1 MPSGER
7 QGSRDA
13 SLLQIYNET
22 FEEVPADTPLLLEEC
37 FRIRHQVYCLEK
49 KFFAGSDADGGRET
63 DHYDARSLHGLL
75 RYRKNGAFVG
85 TIRLI
90 LPADDREPTSLP
102 LYRLWHAAGL
112 PLSDLPPI
120 AGMAEISRF
129 AISKRFRQRADDG
142 LYGYAY
148 DADELARDERRMI
161 PHLSLGLMRL
171 ALRLGSG
178 RGITGACAL
187 MEPTLMRLLARLGI
201 HWQAVGPMIDCYGA
215 CQPCIAQVDELLGHL
230 EAERPEVWQV
240 ITAGGAEGSRKA

>member
-7 QGSRDA
+7 QRSGNA
-13 SLLQIYNET
+13 QLLQLYNEI
-22 FEEVPADTPLLLEEC
+22 FEEIPADTPVLLEEC
-37 FRIRHQVYCLEK
+37 FRIRHQVYCREK
-49 KFFAGSDADGGRET
+49 KFFDADDDSGVET
-63 DHYDARSLHGLL
+63 DAYDERSLHGLL
-75 RYRKNGAFVG
+75 RHRKSGAFVG

-90 LPADDREPTSLP
+90 LPAADQGPTSLP
-102 LYRLWHAAGL
+102 LYRLWDAAGL

-178 RGITGACAL
+178 RGIRGACAI
-187 MEPTLMRLLARLGI
+187 MEPTLVRLLARLGI

-215 CQPCIAQVDELLGHL
+215 CQPCVARVDDLLGQL

-240 ITAGGAEGSRKA
+240 ITAGGTCGA

>member
-7 QGSRDA
+7 SGSG
-13 SLLQIYNET
+13 SSQLSQIYNEI

-37 FRIRHQVYCLEK
+37 FRIRHQVYCIEK
-49 KFFAGSDADGGRET
+49 NFFARDGGRET
-63 DHYDARSLHGLL
+63 DAYDDRSLHGLL
-75 RYRKNGAFVG
+75 RHRPTGAFVG
-85 TIRLI
+85 TIRII
-90 LPADDREPTSLP
+90 LPAGDPSPTSLP

-129 AISKRFRQRADDG
+129 AISKRFRRRADDG

-178 RGITGACAL
+178 RGISGACAI
-187 MEPTLMRLLARLGI
+187 MEPTLVRLLARLGI

-215 CQPCIAQVDELLGHL
+215 CQPCIARVDDLLRQL
-230 EAERPEVWQV
+230 KAERPEVWQV
-240 ITAGGAEGSRKA
+240 ITAGGTDGTCKP